1 MSKLVVSSIG
11 PACSVQDGGRHG
23 AERYGLAPSGA
34 MDRLALAM
42 ANTLLGNDPFAA
54 AVELGPFGATFTARD
69 SAVVAVLKGPR
80 PRHCQVS
87 RPGRLAPA
95 TMEATCE
102 LIVPA
107 PAWMWDRGG
116 ALRAQS
122 LME

>member
-1 MSKLVVSSIG
+1 M
-11 PACSVQDGGRHG
+11 DGFTYT
-23 AERYGLAPSGA
+23 AGLGYFE
-34 MDRLALAM
+34 DGRLAEVFLNAQKIGT
-42 ANTLLGNDPFAA
+42 AIET
-54 AVELGPFGATFTARD
+54 TARD